1 MAGSLVT
8 PHIENVE
15 RGIRF
20 GAERFLQALYLVTA
34 GIFRE
39 PSGVLDVMGPVEPPG
54 GFVFDFLK
62 RDLVLLLAALAVA
75 GGLMALSANFAFDR
89 LAADRVE
96 SRKR

>member
-54 GFVFDFLK
+54 GIRVRFPKAPRRAFAG
-62 RDLVLLLAALAVA
+62 RA

>member
-1 MAGSLVT
+1 LS
-8 PHIENVE
+8 
-15 RGIRF
+15 R
-20 GAERFLQALYLVTA
+20 
-34 GIFRE
+34 
-39 PSGVLDVMGPVEPPG
+39 PG

>member
-1 MAGSLVT
+1 LSL
-8 PHIENVE
+8 
-15 RGIRF
+15 
-20 GAERFLQALYLVTA
+20 
-34 GIFRE
+34 
-39 PSGVLDVMGPVEPPG
+39 PG

-62 RDLVLLLAALAVA
+62 RDVVLLLAALAVA